1 VLNNKSGLVW
11 LWLTVILLIVDQVS
25 KYVVSTQMELYQSIE
40 LLPVFNLTYVHNY
53 GAAFSFLS
61 EAGGWQR
68 WFFSIIALSISVLL
82 TWWLKKLPAKNIVL
96 CSAYS
101 LVLAGAL
108 GNLYDRLTYGYV
120 IDFIH
125 VYYDNWHFP
134 AFNIADSAICI
145 GAGLLLLDAFRDQ
158 KSEELK
164 HD

>member
-101 LVLAGAL
+101 LVLAGAMD
-108 GNLYDRLTYGYV
+108 NLYDRLTYGYV

>member
-1 VLNNKSGLVW
+1 MLDNKSGLIW
-11 LWLTVILLIVDQVS
+11 LWVTVVLLILDQVT
-25 KYVVSTQMELYQSIE
+25 KYVVSTQMQLYQSIE

-68 WFFSIIALSISVLL
+68 WFFSIIAISISILL
-82 TWWLKKLPAKNIVL
+82 TYWLKKLPAKNLVL
-96 CSAYS
+96 CGSYS

-125 VYYDNWHFP
+125 VYYDTWHFP

-158 KSEELK
+158 KSEDVK
-164 HD
+164 ND

>member
-1 VLNNKSGLVW
+1 MLDNKSGLIW
-11 LWLTVILLIVDQVS
+11 LWVTVVLLILDQVT
-25 KYVVSTQMELYQSIE
+25 KYVVSTQMQLYQSIE

-68 WFFSIIALSISVLL
+68 WFFSIIAISISILL
-82 TWWLKKLPAKNIVL
+82 TYWLKKLPAKNLVL
-96 CSAYS
+96 CGAYS

-125 VYYDNWHFP
+125 VYYDTWHFP

-158 KSEELK
+158 KSEDVK
-164 HD
+164 ND